1 MLKEG
6 NLLPTISDPRC
17 SPLSLT
23 THQVTPN
30 DEVRGMTTNGAHV
43 LPDGV
48 VQGAFKGMLGKT
60 LNFVHFKEAIGKLD
74 GWYSE
79 HGVLGQVI

>member
-1 MLKEG
+1 
-6 NLLPTISDPRC
+6 
-17 SPLSLT
+17 
-23 THQVTPN
+23 
-30 DEVRGMTTNGAHV
+30 MTTNGAHV